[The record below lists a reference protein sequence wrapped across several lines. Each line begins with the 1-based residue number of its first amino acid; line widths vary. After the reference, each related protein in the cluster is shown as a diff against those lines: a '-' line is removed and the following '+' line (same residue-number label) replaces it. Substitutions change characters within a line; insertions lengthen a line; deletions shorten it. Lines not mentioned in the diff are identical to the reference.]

1 MDDKDKVG
9 GQDRSRINTSED
21 YEVQYWSE
29 KLGCSAEELKEAVA
43 AVGSSVDRVEE
54 YLSNG

>member
-54 YLSNG
+54 YLSNR

>member
-9 GQDRSRINTSED
+9 GQDRSRINTSD

-29 KLGCSAEELKEAVA
+29 KLGCSAEEIRASA
-43 AVGSSVDRVEE
+43 AEVGDTVEGVEE
-54 YLSNG
+54 YLSNR

>member
-9 GQDRSRINTSED
+9 GQDRNRINTSED